1 MSNGKHQPTRPRQS
15 GFGFM
20 QVLLVLA
27 GLGILLAS
35 TGQVWRTTAQRDK
48 EGQLLFIGQQFRQ
61 ALASYRDRSPP
72 NTPNAPATLQEL
84 LDDKRFPYPVRHLRR
99 LWRDPLTNST
109 DWAVLKQG
117 ERIVGVHSRSVKQP
131 LRTAFEPQDAAF
143 AGTDSYA
150 QWVFDASS
158 LAPAAS
164 LVDNPQVS
172 P

>member
-1 MSNGKHQPTRPRQS
+1 MTSGKPSLAAGQG

-48 EGQLLFIGQQFRQ
+48 EAQLLFVGQQFRQ
-61 ALASYRDRSPP
+61 ALASYRDRSRP

-84 LDDKRFPYPVRHLRR
+84 LEDKRFSPPMRHLRR
-99 LWRDPLTNST
+99 LWRDPLTNHT
-109 DWAVLKQG
+109 DWALLKVG
-117 ERIVGVHSRSVKQP
+117 DRIVGVHSRSSKQP

-150 QWVFDASS
+150 SWVFDASA
-158 LAPAAS
+158 LPPPAAA
-164 LVDNPQVS
+164 VDNSQV
-172 P
+172 PP